1 MYVPAVAHKSL
12 APEGKMVF
20 MVPMPTPE
28 LKTGSGIDW
37 SDEALTQQI
46 KEII

>member
-1 MYVPAVAHKSL
+1 
-12 APEGKMVF
+12 
-20 MVPMPTPE
+20 MPTPE

-46 KEII
+46 KETASGKIPTIQSI